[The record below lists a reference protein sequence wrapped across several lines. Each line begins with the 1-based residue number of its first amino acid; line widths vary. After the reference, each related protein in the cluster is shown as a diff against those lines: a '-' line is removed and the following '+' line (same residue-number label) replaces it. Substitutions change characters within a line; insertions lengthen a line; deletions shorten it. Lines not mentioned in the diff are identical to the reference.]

1 MRSSFR
7 LTAIALLGLL
17 LAACQPDT
25 SEVADSK
32 TLESDDPAEVT
43 ERIAAD
49 LKADNLLGAL
59 QAAVPPVVFDELK
72 SDYEK
77 SRAEKPSEADR
88 AEFADNMAKLTADNA
103 EATLLAELE
112 PMLVKY
118 ETEMAAQLPM
128 FVAMGNGY
136 AQQWLQEDKTM
147 SADQKQQV
155 TQMLNGVVTWLGSVN
170 FADRKLA
177 GQAIG
182 RLVAGARALEL
193 KTIDDAQALTFEQAA
208 GKASIISATVKDVLA
223 LYGLKINDALGSVQA
238 SVISEEADAARISVE
253 YTFFDQPLKV
263 ETDMVR
269 QEGRWYGKD
278 TLAKIARDRAAD
290 AAAPPAIA
298 DDAEE
303 FPEQDD
309 AEAVGEGEVAADGEA
324 VADDE
329 AVEAPAKAD

>member
-7 LTAIALLGLL
+7 LTALALLGLL

-25 SEVADSK
+25 TDVADPK
-32 TLESDDPAEVT
+32 ALEADGPAEVT

-49 LKADNLLGAL
+49 LKADNLLAVL
-59 QAAVPPVVFDELK
+59 QAAVPPVVFDEFK
-72 SDYEK
+72 AEYEK
-77 SRAEKPSEADR
+77 SRKEVPSEAER
-88 AEFADNMAKLTADNA
+88 VEFADNMAKLTADNA

-128 FVAMGNGY
+128 FVAMGSGY
-136 AQQWLQEDKTM
+136 AQQWLQEDKTL
-147 SADQKQQV
+147 SEDQKKQA
-155 TQMLNGVVTWLGSVN
+155 TQMIDAVGKWLGSVN

-182 RLVAGARALEL
+182 RVVAGARALEL
-193 KTIDDAQALTFEQAA
+193 KTIEDAQALSFEQAA
-208 GKASIISATVKDVLA
+208 SKAAIISATVKDVLA
-223 LYGLKINDALGSVQA
+223 LYGLKVNDALGSVQA
-238 SVISEEADAARISVE
+238 AVVSEQADAARISIE
-253 YTFFDQPLKV
+253 YKFFDQPLKV

-278 TLAKIARDRAAD
+278 TLAKIERDRAA
-290 AAAPPAIA
+290 AAAPPAVA

-303 FPEQDD
+303 FPQPDD
-309 AEAVGEGEVAADGEA
+309 AEAVSEGEVAPESDPA
-324 VADDE
+324 
-329 AVEAPAKAD
+329 EAPAKGD